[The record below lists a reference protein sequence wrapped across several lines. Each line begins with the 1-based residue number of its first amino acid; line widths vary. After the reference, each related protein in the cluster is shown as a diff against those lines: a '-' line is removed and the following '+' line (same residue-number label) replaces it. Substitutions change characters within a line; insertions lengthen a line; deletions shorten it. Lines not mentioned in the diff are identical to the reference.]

1 MTKKQV
7 ATKPFRLAREVA
19 GSEASKLVSARLG
32 REIAGAH
39 GPRNEHTFTLAARDE
54 QGQWIGGV
62 NGVIH
67 WRWLYISQF
76 YLAPDWRRNGLGRA
90 LLAEVENFARES
102 SCLGLYLDTFDA
114 GPLDFY
120 RKCGFEIAGRIEDFP
135 PGAARTFLS
144 KRFPPG

>member
-7 ATKPFRLAREVA
+7 PTKPFHIAREVA

-32 REIAGAH
+32 REIAGSH
-39 GPRNEHTFTLAARDE
+39 GPRNEKTFTLAARDQRGE
-54 QGQWIGGV
+54 WIGGV

-90 LLAEVENFARES
+90 LLAEVENFARETA
-102 SCLGLYLDTFDA
+102 CVGLYLDTFEA

-120 RKCGFEIAGRIEDFP
+120 CKCGFAISGRIENFP
-135 PGAARTFLS
+135 PGAERTFLS
-144 KRFPPG
+144 KAL

>member
-1 MTKKQV
+1 MTKKYV
-7 ATKPFRLAREVA
+7 PTKPFHIAREVA

-32 REIAGAH
+32 REIAGNH
-39 GPRNEHTFTLAARDE
+39 GPRNEKTFTLAARDE
-54 QGQWIGGV
+54 KGDCIGGV

-67 WRWLYISQF
+67 WRWLYVSQF

-102 SCLGLYLDTFDA
+102 ACVGLYLDTFET

-120 RKCGFEIAGRIEDFP
+120 RKCGFEIAGRIENFP
-135 PGAARTFLS
+135 PGAERTFLS
-144 KRFPPG
+144 KAL